1 MVSKLTKQKIRD
13 IWKTE
18 DKEFTPWLVENIA
31 LLNEDLGL
39 NIQDPESEKKLD
51 TFKVDIV
58 AQDNEGKVIIENQ
71 FEKSDHDHLGKL
83 LTYISNVENTKKAI
97 WIVED
102 AKSEHQRAIDWLNAN
117 VKTCSFYLV
126 KIQVFKIKDS
136 EPGAQFFLISGP
148 DENITTVGKIK
159 EKDSEI
165 DNIRFKFWSEFYEK
179 LKKRSNI
186 YSSTAPKPRTYIGV
200 SAGMRG
206 VSFLC
211 AAQNNSA
218 QVEIYIDRGKEEG
231 KEINLKIFRE
241 FEKNKEE
248 IEKNIRNKLEWDD
261 LPESRACR
269 IRLRSNLGG
278 FSDEETWEDIHE
290 FLVQNIIK
298 LENATKKYIKD
309 IDNLIG

>member
-1 MVSKLTKQKIRD
+1 MVSRLTKQKIRD

-97 WIVED
+97 WIVEV

-165 DNIRFKFWSEFYEK
+165 DNIRFKFWSEFYDK

-186 YSSTAPKPRTYIGV
+186 YSNTAPKPRTYIGV

-231 KEINLKIFRE
+231 KEINLKIFKE
-241 FEKNKEE
+241 FEKNKKE
-248 IEKNIRNKLEWDD
+248 IEKSIENKLEWDD

-278 FSDEETWEDIHE
+278 FTDEETWEDIHE
-290 FLVQNIIK
+290 FLVENIIK

>member
-1 MVSKLTKQKIRD
+1 MVFKLTKQKIRD

-18 DKEFTPWLVENIA
+18 DKEFTPWLVQNIA

-71 FEKSDHDHLGKL
+71 FERSNHDHLGKL

-148 DENITTVGKIK
+148 DENIRTVGKIK

-165 DNIRFKFWSEFYEK
+165 DDVRFRFWQTFYDKLEK
-179 LKKRSNI
+179 I
-186 YSSTAPKPRTYIGV
+186 SSIFKNTAPKPRTYIGI

-206 VSFLC
+206 VSYNV

-218 QVEIYIDRGKEEG
+218 QVEVYIDRGKEEG
-231 KEINLKIFRE
+231 KEVNLKIFKE
-241 FEKNKEE
+241 FEKNKQE
-248 IEKNIRNKLEWDD
+248 IEKNFGNKLEWES

-269 IRLRSNLGG
+269 IKMRSNLGG
-278 FSDEETWEDIHE
+278 FSDEETWDDIHE
-290 FLVQNIIK
+290 FLVKSVIK
-298 LENATKKYIKD
+298 LESSTKKYIKK
-309 IDNLIG
+309 IDNLLG